1 MEPQVKRIRL
11 KDGDDDLDLEVEEV
25 EWMADLEESIRGALM
40 STLPILKSKIELF
53 SKLKEGRLKGKV
65 EKLDN
70 QLAQK
75 KNDLK
80 QREGKTEAQHCEL
93 SKKVQVFRRLF
104 ESAEDQ
110 VSNKEKEIGLLA
122 ALNSKAQT
130 EMSNAIKTEM
140 DDKSEIKAMKENVD
154 KLKNQLAEKDKALK
168 NIEGKY
174 DQLNTEKKMYHKLF
188 LLSKS
193 KECKKENELETLKA
207 LNSKVKEDLNRTK
220 RLQLWQELD
229 NQVQLKS
236 VSDQNEK
243 LKMEKNQLEKNVE
256 VSHITITKNL
266 EKIGQLEAK
275 NNRK

>member
-80 QREGKTEAQHCEL
+80 QLKGKTEAQHCEL

-104 ESAEDQ
+104 ESAKDQ

-140 DDKSEIKAMKENVD
+140 DDKSEIKAMKEKVD

-168 NIEGKY
+168 KY
-174 DQLNTEKKMYHKLF
+174 WRKI
-188 LLSKS
+188 
-193 KECKKENELETLKA
+193 
-207 LNSKVKEDLNRTK
+207 R
-220 RLQLWQELD
+220 
-229 NQVQLKS
+229 S
-236 VSDQNEK
+236 VEHR
-243 LKMEKNQLEKNVE
+243 EEE
-256 VSHITITKNL
+256 VS
-266 EKIGQLEAK
+266 
-275 NNRK
+275 

>member
-1 MEPQVKRIRL
+1 
-11 KDGDDDLDLEVEEV
+11 
-25 EWMADLEESIRGALM
+25 MADLEESIRGALM

-80 QREGKTEAQHCEL
+80 QLKGKTEAQHCEL

-104 ESAEDQ
+104 ESAKDQ

-140 DDKSEIKAMKENVD
+140 DDKSEIKAMKEKVD

-168 NIEGKY
+168 KY
-174 DQLNTEKKMYHKLF
+174 WRKI
-188 LLSKS
+188 
-193 KECKKENELETLKA
+193 
-207 LNSKVKEDLNRTK
+207 R
-220 RLQLWQELD
+220 
-229 NQVQLKS
+229 S
-236 VSDQNEK
+236 VEHR
-243 LKMEKNQLEKNVE
+243 EEE
-256 VSHITITKNL
+256 VS
-266 EKIGQLEAK
+266 
-275 NNRK
+275 